1 MPSHHNDSDPQDK
14 QKHATP
20 AEEGQPKADALPVNE
35 LDEQTEDRL
44 EQEAADAGQRHPNRN
59 TNKPDLDK
67 PAYS

>member
-1 MPSHHNDSDPQDK
+1 MPSHHNDSDPKDK
-14 QKHATP
+14 QKHDTP
-20 AEEGQPKADALPVNE
+20 AEIGQPKADALPVNE

-44 EQEAADAGQRHPNRN
+44 EQEATDAGQRHPNRN